1 MTGHRCMCLL
11 TTSPPVKQDL
21 PASMTRTKIATPKLP
36 IGRAPRRQVEIKTA
50 QKNAASAITSTRKSA
65 AEELQRKS
73 GENEVGSSRAP
84 EERRT

>member
-1 MTGHRCMCLL
+1 MSGHRCMCLL
-11 TTSPPVKQDL
+11 TSSPPVKQDP

-36 IGRAPRRQVEIKTA
+36 GRAPRRQVEIKTA

-73 GENEVGSSRAP
+73 GENEVGSSQAP